1 MHMSEPFG
9 CVHSLS
15 RVQLFA
21 TPWTVAHQAP
31 LCMGFSRQEHWSGLP
46 FPSAGDLPD
55 LGFEPRSRTLQA
67 DTLPSEPPGKSSF
80 KVRETKTNI
89 SQALVCF
96 RGLTSTIKV
105 LKYHTNKSVSFFFKK
120 KPLYLLKHHWH
131 STSHVQSHQIIKFS
145 LSVLNS

>member
-46 FPSAGDLPD
+46 FLSPGDLPD
-55 LGFEPRSRTLQA
+55 PGIERRSPVSPALADGFFTTEPLGNPIEPFKTCRIILQKVYEVMLANLRRST
-67 DTLPSEPPGKSSF
+67 
-80 KVRETKTNI
+80 
-89 SQALVCF
+89 
-96 RGLTSTIKV
+96 LTSD
-105 LKYHTNKSVSFFFKK
+105 
-120 KPLYLLKHHWH
+120 LL
-131 STSHVQSHQIIKFS
+131 
-145 LSVLNS
+145 